1 MKKYGLKKKINIIM
15 SILIAVFT
23 IASAV
28 GIFFFLKKSKV
39 PHSMVL
45 DVIVCF
51 MMIFPEILIGVL
63 LIISNTVYFIFD
75 KDYFEYHEYGK
86 NKRVEP
92 KDVRYYSFH
101 DNTFKIYYA
110 TYYQDQAYDEDGE
123 PIEDEFEEYE
133 QINIIAINNFF
144 EFEQWEKIIE
154 WFDENVE
161 CVYDEQEYNDVVEIN
176 EKFSYMQDDTMSEA
190 FHKSHRYVK
199 WVNIIAVILAVWLF
213 VDSNCNPLPIL
224 IGIAYPWICLYI
236 LFCSRGMIKIDA
248 DSKSIYP
255 KLSIALIASAFGVF
269 IRSLF
274 SIRVCAFKPLLI
286 YAAIITVLFMI
297 LLIFYQL
304 KYFPKNKDTNTIII
318 YLFVFMYFY
327 SIGTVMTSNMIF
339 DKSDGVEQTVQ
350 IEKKDFD
357 VKVYSGALGI
367 KWYFNPEERKLFD
380 KL

>member
-23 IASAV
+23 ITSAV

-75 KDYFEYHEYGK
+75 EDYFEYHEYGK

-123 PIEDEFEEYE
+123 PIEGELSEYE
-133 QINIIAINNFF
+133 KINIITVNNFF
-144 EFEQWEKIIE
+144 ELEQWKKIIE

-161 CVYDEQEYNDVVEIN
+161 CIFDEQEYNDVVEIN
-176 EKFSYMQDDTMSEA
+176 ERFSYLEDNMKNEA
-190 FHKSHRYVK
+190 YLKAHRYVK
-199 WVNIIAVILAVWLF
+199 WVNIIGVLLGIWLF
-213 VDSNCNPLPIL
+213 FDSSHHPLPLL
-224 IGIAYPWICLYI
+224 IAVAYPLICLYI

-255 KLSIALIASAFGVF
+255 KLSLALIASIAGFGV
-269 IRSLF
+269 RTAF
-274 SIRVCAFKPLLI
+274 SIRVFEFKSLLI
-286 YAAIITVLFMI
+286 YAAIITVFVMCFV
-297 LLIFYQL
+297 IFYQL
-304 KYFPKNKDTNTIII
+304 KYFPKNKDTFGII
-318 YLFVFMYFY
+318 YLMFVFLSFY
-327 SIGTVMTSNMIF
+327 SVGTVLTVNMIF
-339 DKSDGVEQTVQ
+339 DKSSGVEQTTK
-350 IEKKDFD
+350 IEKKNFN